1 MRDPRSFISTIVSE
15 TATLAEPLVSD
26 TAQHRNEGH
35 DAGYWVPTN
44 DGLGHEA
51 GAPAM
56 EKAGRQRR
64 PRVGRGIPERKQ
76 VFVLEVQCDF
86 RNDEWGG
93 MMIPLL
99 VEMMRNDD
107 Q

>member
-1 MRDPRSFISTIVSE
+1 M
-15 TATLAEPLVSD
+15 
-26 TAQHRNEGH
+26 
-35 DAGYWVPTN
+35 PTN
-44 DGLGHEA
+44 DGLGLRSWGAGHGEEQDGNGAQGWAEA
-51 GAPAM
+51 S
-56 EKAGRQRR
+56 
-64 PRVGRGIPERKQ
+64 PERKQ
-76 VFVLEVQCDF
+76 VFVRKVQCDF